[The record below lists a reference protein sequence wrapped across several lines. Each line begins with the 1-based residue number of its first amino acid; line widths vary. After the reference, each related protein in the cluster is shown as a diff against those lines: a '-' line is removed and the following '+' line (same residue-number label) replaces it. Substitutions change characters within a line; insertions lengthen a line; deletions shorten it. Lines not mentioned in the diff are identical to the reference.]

1 MKKIRRT
8 IVNVEIE
15 QVLLA
20 NTSGLTQLRCAAC
33 GGPVPMLTPEQAGVL
48 ADLSLRAIY
57 RLIEA
62 RELHSTERPAGTP
75 LVCANSLA
83 SYCLNPQPG
92 S

>member
-1 MKKIRRT
+1 MRKIRRT
-8 IVNVEIE
+8 IVSVEIE

-20 NTSGLTQLRCAAC
+20 KISGPPRLHCLAC
-33 GGPVPMLTPEQAGVL
+33 GEPVSMLTPEQSGVL
-48 ADLSLRAIY
+48 AGLGLRAIF

-62 RELHSTERPAGTP
+62 GELHATESPTGTP

-83 SYCLNPQPG
+83 SYCLKPQPG